1 MSTSVMSTAPLA
13 FKARKL
19 MDNLARKTV
28 RIYPDTSG
36 AKSGGQQVV
45 FTLPV
50 DHILDLKTLKVW

>member
-1 MSTSVMSTAPLA
+1 MSTAPLA